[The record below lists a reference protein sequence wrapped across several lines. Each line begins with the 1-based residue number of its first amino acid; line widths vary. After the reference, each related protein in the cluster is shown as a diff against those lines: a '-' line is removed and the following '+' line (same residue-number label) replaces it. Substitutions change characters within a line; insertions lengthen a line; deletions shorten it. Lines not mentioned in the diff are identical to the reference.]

1 MRRHNKRGYFS
12 PATIMALLL
21 AVLALG
27 LPFIMNGPVK
37 DEDIL
42 TPLPTPESTVTTITE
57 DTKIAAVPTQKP
69 VAVTTKKR
77 TDVSPKPSVTSSGT
91 APAAVVSSETVKSVQ
106 DKAVNLE
113 KVALGLYRDNGED
126 ITADALREKAGV
138 PADEHFIVTI
148 SKKNGNISKVS
159 YFTKDYS
166 VAFSNGKFSALANIA
181 GDDFEDAVLPIV
193 SIVFKTNAKD
203 SSGKEKMI

>member
-12 PATIMALLL
+12 PTTIMALLL

-91 APAAVVSSETVKSVQ
+91 APSAVVSSESVKSVQ

-138 PADEHFIVTI
+138 PDDEHFIVTI

-181 GDDFEDAVLPIV
+181 GDDFEDAVL
-193 SIVFKTNAKD
+193 FL
-203 SSGKEKMI
+203 

>member
-1 MRRHNKRGYFS
+1 MKRHNKRGYFS

-27 LPFIMNGPVK
+27 LPFIMNGPVN

-42 TPLPTPESTVTTITE
+42 TPLPTPESTITTVTTITE
-57 DTKIAAVPTQKP
+57 DSTITAVPTQKP

-77 TDVSPKPSVTSSGT
+77 TDVSPKPSVATSKAATPS
-91 APAAVVSSETVKSVQ
+91 APSAVVSSETVKSVQ

-113 KVALGLYRDNGED
+113 KVALALYRDNGDD
-126 ITADALREKAGV
+126 ITAESVREKAGV

-166 VAFSNGKFSALANIA
+166 VAFSNGKFSALANVA
-181 GDDFEDAVLPIV
+181 GDDFEDAVL
-193 SIVFKTNAKD
+193 FL
-203 SSGKEKMI
+203 

>member
-1 MRRHNKRGYFS
+1 MKRHNKRGYFS
-12 PATIMALLL
+12 PTTIMALLL

-27 LPFIMNGPVK
+27 LPFIMNGPVN

-91 APAAVVSSETVKSVQ
+91 APAAVVSSETVKGVQ

-181 GDDFEDAVLPIV
+181 GDDFEDAVL
-193 SIVFKTNAKD
+193 FL
-203 SSGKEKMI
+203 

>member
-1 MRRHNKRGYFS
+1 MKRHNKRGYFS

-21 AVLALG
+21 AMLALG
-27 LPFIMNGPVK
+27 LPFIMNGPVN

-57 DTKIAAVPTQKP
+57 DSIITAVPTQKP

-91 APAAVVSSETVKSVQ
+91 APSAVVSSETVKSVQ

-113 KVALGLYRDNGED
+113 KAALGLYRDNGD
-126 ITADALREKAGV
+126 NLTADAVREKAGV

-148 SKKNGNISKVS
+148 STKNGNVSKVS

-181 GDDFEDAVLPIV
+181 GDDFEDAVL
-193 SIVFKTNAKD
+193 FL
-203 SSGKEKMI
+203 

>member
-27 LPFIMNGPVK
+27 LPFIMNGPVN

-77 TDVSPKPSVTSSGT
+77 TDVSPKLSVTSSGT
-91 APAAVVSSETVKSVQ
+91 APSAVVSSETVKSVQ

-181 GDDFEDAVLPIV
+181 GDDFEDAVL
-193 SIVFKTNAKD
+193 FL
-203 SSGKEKMI
+203 

>member
-12 PATIMALLL
+12 PTTIMALLL

-91 APAAVVSSETVKSVQ
+91 APSAVVSSETVKSVQ
-106 DKAVNLE
+106 DKAINLE
-113 KVALGLYRDNGED
+113 KVALGLYRDNGEN

-181 GDDFEDAVLPIV
+181 GDDFEDAVL
-193 SIVFKTNAKD
+193 FL
-203 SSGKEKMI
+203 

>member
-1 MRRHNKRGYFS
+1 MKRHNKRGYFS

-21 AVLALG
+21 AALALG
-27 LPFIMNGPVK
+27 LPFIMNGPVN

-57 DTKIAAVPTQKP
+57 DSIITAVPTQKP

-77 TDVSPKPSVTSSGT
+77 TDISPKPSVTSSGT
-91 APAAVVSSETVKSVQ
+91 APAAVVSGETVKSVQ

-113 KVALGLYRDNGED
+113 KAALGLYRDNGD
-126 ITADALREKAGV
+126 NLTADAVREKAGV

-148 SKKNGNISKVS
+148 STKNGNVSKVS

-166 VAFSNGKFSALANIA
+166 VAFSDGKFSALANIA
-181 GDDFEDAVLPIV
+181 GDDFEDEVL
-193 SIVFKTNAKD
+193 FL
-203 SSGKEKMI
+203 

>member
-1 MRRHNKRGYFS
+1 MKRHNKRGYFS

-21 AVLALG
+21 AMLALG
-27 LPFIMNGPVK
+27 LPFIMNGPVN

-57 DTKIAAVPTQKP
+57 DSKITAVPTQKP

-106 DKAVNLE
+106 DKAVNLK
-113 KVALGLYRDNGED
+113 KVALGLYRDNGD
-126 ITADALREKAGV
+126 NLTADAVREKAGV

-148 SKKNGNISKVS
+148 STKNGNVSKVS

-166 VAFSNGKFSALANIA
+166 VAFSDGKFSALANIA
-181 GDDFEDAVLPIV
+181 GDDFEDAVL
-193 SIVFKTNAKD
+193 FL
-203 SSGKEKMI
+203 

>member
-12 PATIMALLL
+12 PTTIMALLL

-42 TPLPTPESTVTTITE
+42 TSLPTPESTVTTITE

-138 PADEHFIVTI
+138 PSDEHFIVTI

-181 GDDFEDAVLPIV
+181 GDDFEDAVL
-193 SIVFKTNAKD
+193 FL
-203 SSGKEKMI
+203 

>member
-1 MRRHNKRGYFS
+1 MKRHNKRGYFS

-21 AVLALG
+21 AALALG
-27 LPFIMNGPVK
+27 LPFIMNGPVN

-57 DTKIAAVPTQKP
+57 DSKITAVPTQKP

-77 TDVSPKPSVTSSGT
+77 TGVSPEPSVTSSGT

-113 KVALGLYRDNGED
+113 KVALGLYRDSGED
-126 ITADALREKAGV
+126 ITAESVREKAGV

-181 GDDFEDAVLPIV
+181 GDDFEDAVL
-193 SIVFKTNAKD
+193 FL
-203 SSGKEKMI
+203 

>member
-1 MRRHNKRGYFS
+1 MKRHNKRGYFS

-21 AVLALG
+21 AALALG
-27 LPFIMNGPVK
+27 LPFIMNGPVN

-42 TPLPTPESTVTTITE
+42 TPLPTPESTITE
-57 DTKIAAVPTQKP
+57 DSKITAVPTQKP

-77 TDVSPKPSVTSSGT
+77 TDVSPKPSVATSKAATPS
-91 APAAVVSSETVKSVQ
+91 APAAVVSGETVKSVQ

-113 KVALGLYRDNGED
+113 KVALGLYRDND
-126 ITADALREKAGV
+126 DNLTADAVREKAGV

-148 SKKNGNISKVS
+148 STKNGNVSKVS

-166 VAFSNGKFSALANIA
+166 VAFSGGKFSALANIA
-181 GDDFEDAVLPIV
+181 GDDFEDAVL
-193 SIVFKTNAKD
+193 FL
-203 SSGKEKMI
+203 

>member
-27 LPFIMNGPVK
+27 LPFIMNGPVN

-42 TPLPTPESTVTTITE
+42 TPLPTPESTITE
-57 DTKIAAVPTQKP
+57 DSTITAVPTQKP
-69 VAVTTKKR
+69 VIVTTKKR
-77 TDVSPKPSVTSSGT
+77 TDVSPKPSVTTSKAATPS

-113 KVALGLYRDNGED
+113 KVALALYRDNGDD
-126 ITADALREKAGV
+126 ITAESVREKAGV
-138 PADEHFIVTI
+138 PSDEHFIVTI

-166 VAFSNGKFSALANIA
+166 VAFSNGKFSALANVA
-181 GDDFEDAVLPIV
+181 GDDFEDAVL
-193 SIVFKTNAKD
+193 FL
-203 SSGKEKMI
+203 

>member
-12 PATIMALLL
+12 PTTIMALLL

-91 APAAVVSSETVKSVQ
+91 APAAVVSSETVKGVQ

-113 KVALGLYRDNGED
+113 KAALGLYRDNGED

-181 GDDFEDAVLPIV
+181 GDDFEDAVL
-193 SIVFKTNAKD
+193 FL
-203 SSGKEKMI
+203 

>member
-27 LPFIMNGPVK
+27 LPFIMNGPVN

-42 TPLPTPESTVTTITE
+42 TPLPTPESTITTITE
-57 DTKIAAVPTQKP
+57 DTTNTAVPTQKP

-91 APAAVVSSETVKSVQ
+91 APSAVVSSETVKSVQ

-113 KVALGLYRDNGED
+113 KAALGLYRDNGED
-126 ITADALREKAGV
+126 ITAESVREKAGV

-181 GDDFEDAVLPIV
+181 GDDFEDAVL
-193 SIVFKTNAKD
+193 FL
-203 SSGKEKMI
+203 

>member
-1 MRRHNKRGYFS
+1 
-12 PATIMALLL
+12 MALLL

-27 LPFIMNGPVK
+27 LPFIMNGPVN

-42 TPLPTPESTVTTITE
+42 TPLPTPESTITTVTTITE
-57 DTKIAAVPTQKP
+57 DSKIAAVPTQKP

-77 TDVSPKPSVTSSGT
+77 TDVSPKPSVTTSKAATPS
-91 APAAVVSSETVKSVQ
+91 APSAVVSSETVKSVQ

-113 KVALGLYRDNGED
+113 KVALGLFRDNGYD
-126 ITADALREKAGV
+126 ITADAVREKAGV

-166 VAFSNGKFSALANIA
+166 VAFSNGKFSALANVA
-181 GDDFEDAVLPIV
+181 GDDFEDAVL
-193 SIVFKTNAKD
+193 FL
-203 SSGKEKMI
+203 

>member
-27 LPFIMNGPVK
+27 LPFIMNGPVN

-91 APAAVVSSETVKSVQ
+91 APSAVVSSETVKSVQ

-181 GDDFEDAVLPIV
+181 GDDFEDAVL
-193 SIVFKTNAKD
+193 FL
-203 SSGKEKMI
+203 

>member
-27 LPFIMNGPVK
+27 LPFIMNGPVN

-57 DTKIAAVPTQKP
+57 DSKINAVPTQKP

-106 DKAVNLE
+106 NKAVNLE
-113 KVALGLYRDNGED
+113 KAALGLYRDNGD
-126 ITADALREKAGV
+126 NITAESVRKKAGV
-138 PADEHFIVTI
+138 PSDEHFIVTI

-159 YFTKDYS
+159 YFTKNYS
-166 VAFSNGKFSALANIA
+166 VAFSNGKFSALANVA
-181 GDDFEDAVLPIV
+181 GDDFEDAVL
-193 SIVFKTNAKD
+193 FL
-203 SSGKEKMI
+203 

>member
-12 PATIMALLL
+12 PTTIMALLL

-27 LPFIMNGPVK
+27 LPFIMNGPVN

-91 APAAVVSSETVKSVQ
+91 APSAVVSSETVKSVQ

-138 PADEHFIVTI
+138 PSDEHFIVTI

-181 GDDFEDAVLPIV
+181 GDDFEDAVL
-193 SIVFKTNAKD
+193 FL
-203 SSGKEKMI
+203 

>member
-1 MRRHNKRGYFS
+1 MKRHNKRGYFS

-27 LPFIMNGPVK
+27 LPFIMNGPVN

-42 TPLPTPESTVTTITE
+42 TPLPTPESTITTVTTITE
-57 DTKIAAVPTQKP
+57 DSKIIAVPTQKP

-91 APAAVVSSETVKSVQ
+91 APSAVVSSETVKSVQ

-113 KVALGLYRDNGED
+113 KVALGLFRDNGYD
-126 ITADALREKAGV
+126 ITADAVREKAGV
-138 PADEHFIVTI
+138 PSDEHFIVTI

-166 VAFSNGKFSALANIA
+166 VAFSNGKFSALANVA
-181 GDDFEDAVLPIV
+181 GDDFEDAVL
-193 SIVFKTNAKD
+193 FL
-203 SSGKEKMI
+203 

>member
-57 DTKIAAVPTQKP
+57 DSTITAVPTQKP

-91 APAAVVSSETVKSVQ
+91 APAAVVSSETVKNVQ

-113 KVALGLYRDNGED
+113 KAALGLYRDNGD
-126 ITADALREKAGV
+126 NLTADAVREKAGV

-148 SKKNGNISKVS
+148 STKNGNVSKVS

-166 VAFSNGKFSALANIA
+166 VAFSDGKFSALANIA
-181 GDDFEDAVLPIV
+181 GDDFEDAVL
-193 SIVFKTNAKD
+193 FL
-203 SSGKEKMI
+203 

>member
-1 MRRHNKRGYFS
+1 MKRHNKRGYFS
-12 PATIMALLL
+12 PTTIMALLL

-27 LPFIMNGPVK
+27 LPFIMNGPVN

-57 DTKIAAVPTQKP
+57 DSKITAVPTQKP

-126 ITADALREKAGV
+126 ITSESVREKSGV

-181 GDDFEDAVLPIV
+181 GDDFEDAVL
-193 SIVFKTNAKD
+193 FL
-203 SSGKEKMI
+203 

>member
-1 MRRHNKRGYFS
+1 MRKPNKKGYFS
-12 PATIMALLL
+12 PTAIMALLL

-27 LPFIMNGPVK
+27 LPFITNGPIK

-42 TPLPTPESTVTTITE
+42 TPLPTPESTITE
-57 DTKIAAVPTQKP
+57 DTKITAVPTQKP

-77 TDVSPKPSVTSSGT
+77 TDVSPKPSVTTSKAATPS
-91 APAAVVSSETVKSVQ
+91 APSAVVSGETVKSVQ

-113 KVALGLYRDNGED
+113 RVALGLFRDNGYD
-126 ITADALREKAGV
+126 LTADAVREKAGV

-148 SKKNGNISKVS
+148 SKKNGNISRIS

-166 VAFSNGKFSALANIA
+166 VSFSNGKFSTLSNIA
-181 GDDFEDAVLPIV
+181 GDDFEDAVL
-193 SIVFKTNAKD
+193 FL
-203 SSGKEKMI
+203 

>member
-1 MRRHNKRGYFS
+1 MKRHNKRGYFS

-21 AVLALG
+21 AALALG
-27 LPFIMNGPVK
+27 LPFIMNGPVN

-57 DTKIAAVPTQKP
+57 DSKITAVPTQKP
-69 VAVTTKKR
+69 VAVTTTKR

-113 KVALGLYRDNGED
+113 KVALGLYRDNGD
-126 ITADALREKAGV
+126 NLTADAVREKAGV
-138 PADEHFIVTI
+138 PANEHFIVTI
-148 SKKNGNISKVS
+148 STKNGNVSKVS

-166 VAFSNGKFSALANIA
+166 VAFSDGKFSALANIA
-181 GDDFEDAVLPIV
+181 GDDFEDAVL
-193 SIVFKTNAKD
+193 FL
-203 SSGKEKMI
+203 

>member
-1 MRRHNKRGYFS
+1 MKRHNKRGYFS

-21 AVLALG
+21 AMLALG
-27 LPFIMNGPVK
+27 LPFIMNGPVN

-42 TPLPTPESTVTTITE
+42 TPLPNPESTVTTITE
-57 DTKIAAVPTQKP
+57 DSKITAVPTQKP

-113 KVALGLYRDNGED
+113 KVALGLYRDNGD
-126 ITADALREKAGV
+126 NLTADAVREKAGV

-148 SKKNGNISKVS
+148 STKNGNVSKVS

-166 VAFSNGKFSALANIA
+166 VAFSDGKFSALANIA
-181 GDDFEDAVLPIV
+181 GDDFEDAVL
-193 SIVFKTNAKD
+193 FL
-203 SSGKEKMI
+203 

>member
-27 LPFIMNGPVK
+27 LPFIMNGPVN

-69 VAVTTKKR
+69 VAATTKKR

-181 GDDFEDAVLPIV
+181 GDDFEDAVL
-193 SIVFKTNAKD
+193 FL
-203 SSGKEKMI
+203 

>member
-1 MRRHNKRGYFS
+1 MKRHNKRGYFS

-21 AVLALG
+21 AMLALG
-27 LPFIMNGPVK
+27 LPFIMNGPVN

-57 DTKIAAVPTQKP
+57 DSKNTAVPTQKP

-91 APAAVVSSETVKSVQ
+91 APAAVVSGETVKSVQ

-113 KVALGLYRDNGED
+113 KAALGLYRDNGD
-126 ITADALREKAGV
+126 NLTADAVREKAGV

-148 SKKNGNISKVS
+148 STKNGNVSKVS

-166 VAFSNGKFSALANIA
+166 VAFSDGKFSALANIA
-181 GDDFEDAVLPIV
+181 GDDFEDAVL
-193 SIVFKTNAKD
+193 FL
-203 SSGKEKMI
+203 

>member
-12 PATIMALLL
+12 PTTIMALLL

-37 DEDIL
+37 DEVIL

-91 APAAVVSSETVKSVQ
+91 APAAVVSSETVKGVQ

-113 KVALGLYRDNGED
+113 KAALGLYRDNGED

-181 GDDFEDAVLPIV
+181 GDDFEDAVL
-193 SIVFKTNAKD
+193 FL
-203 SSGKEKMI
+203 

>member
-1 MRRHNKRGYFS
+1 MKRHNKRGYFS

-27 LPFIMNGPVK
+27 LPFIMNGPVN

-42 TPLPTPESTVTTITE
+42 TPLPTPESTVTEDSKIT
-57 DTKIAAVPTQKP
+57 AVSTQKP

-77 TDVSPKPSVTSSGT
+77 TDVSPKPSVATSKAATPS
-91 APAAVVSSETVKSVQ
+91 APSAVVSSETVKSVQ

-126 ITADALREKAGV
+126 ITAESVREKAGV

-148 SKKNGNISKVS
+148 SKKNGNVSKVS

-181 GDDFEDAVLPIV
+181 GDDFEDAVL
-193 SIVFKTNAKD
+193 FL
-203 SSGKEKMI
+203 

>member
-27 LPFIMNGPVK
+27 LPFIMNGPVN

-57 DTKIAAVPTQKP
+57 DTTNTAVPTQKP

-91 APAAVVSSETVKSVQ
+91 APAAVVSSETVKGVQ

-113 KVALGLYRDNGED
+113 KIALGLFRDNGYD
-126 ITADALREKAGV
+126 LTADAVREKAGV
-138 PADEHFIVTI
+138 PDDEHFIVTI
-148 SKKNGNISKVS
+148 SKKNGNVSKVS

-181 GDDFEDAVLPIV
+181 GDDFEDAVL
-193 SIVFKTNAKD
+193 FL
-203 SSGKEKMI
+203 